1 MEERLQKILARG
13 GLASRR
19 AAEKLITEGKV
30 RVNGRV
36 VSELG
41 AKADPRKDKIEVD
54 GARVIAER
62 LVYVALHKPRGYVST
77 MSDPEGRPCV
87 KELLGAVGVRVFP
100 IGRLDFATS
109 GLLLAT
115 NDGAFSDGLLHPKR
129 EVPKT
134 YIVKTHGLMQ
144 PEDLERW
151 RTGVN
156 LEDGVTAPAEAT
168 LIRHEA
174 DKTWMELTIHE
185 GRNQQ
190 IRRMG
195 DATGFSVM
203 RLSRVVFAGVT
214 LEGLKPGAWR
224 FLTRDELTALKKAYG
239 VPRTIVSPPMP
250 DAKRKAPTSRAGA
263 QPSRGRGPSAGGERE
278 RTGGPRGR
286 GPSAGGERERERTGG
301 PRGRGPS
308 AGGERERERTGGPR
322 GRGPSAGG
330 ERGRGAAGPGD
341 GRGRGPSGPPRARGK
356 GAGAGAAGD
365 GRVCGPRPAG
375 GKRDR
380 DAGGGRSRG
389 SRRG

>member
-36 VSELG
+36 VRELG
-41 AKADPRKDKIEVD
+41 AKADPRNDKIEVD
-54 GARVIAER
+54 GARVVAER

-87 KELLGAVGVRVFP
+87 KELLGGVGVRVFP

-174 DKTWMELTIHE
+174 GKTWMELTIHE

-203 RLSRVVFAGVT
+203 RLSRVVFAGIT

-224 FLTRDELTALKKAYG
+224 FLTRDELMALKKAYG
-239 VPRTIVSPPMP
+239 VPRAIVSPPMP

-263 QPSRGRGPSAGGERE
+263 ERGRGE
-278 RTGGPRGR
+278 RGR
-286 GPSAGGERERERTGG
+286 D
-301 PRGRGPS
+301 
-308 AGGERERERTGGPR
+308 
-322 GRGPSAGG
+322 
-330 ERGRGAAGPGD
+330 ERGRGAERGHGAERGRGAGAGAERGRGASAGAERGRVAAPSD
-341 GRGRGPSGPPRARGK
+341 GRGRGPARKGPPR
-356 GAGAGAAGD
+356 
-365 GRVCGPRPAG
+365 
-375 GKRDR
+375 DR
-380 DAGGGRSRG
+380 NAKGGRPGG
-389 SRRG
+389 SRRS